1 MRPFLFLCRQMQ
13 VTGICDESRKILQD
27 ELMNCACLYFESV
40 ADANSDDSN
49 FSKGIARVKEMARC
63 ASH

>member
-1 MRPFLFLCRQMQ
+1 MQ